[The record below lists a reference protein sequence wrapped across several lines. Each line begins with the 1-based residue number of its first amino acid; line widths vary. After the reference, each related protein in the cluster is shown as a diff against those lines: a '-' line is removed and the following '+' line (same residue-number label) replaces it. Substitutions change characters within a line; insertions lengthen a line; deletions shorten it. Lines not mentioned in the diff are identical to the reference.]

1 MLYYPFTLCKF
12 VIGKNTE
19 IKSIYLKKSMLTL
32 SERIAI
38 KLLMEQEIVPAIG
51 CTEPIA
57 VSLCVAKATELLEHR
72 PDKIDVFLS
81 SNVIKNAMGVGIPGT
96 KMIGLPIAIALGALI
111 GKSEYDLEVLRDFNS
126 DDLEEAKRYIDEKR
140 INISVKEN
148 NIETLY
154 IETVCYWG
162 NENVKTIIS
171 GAHTFF
177 SHIEKNGQVLV
188 SKTLESISK
197 ENPSLKLNLKLI
209 FDYAHESPIEEL
221 NFIYAAARMNKE
233 VSEMAKNDN
242 YGHNVS
248 KILAGKK
255 GVSLF
260 GNNAH
265 SKMLIATSGAC
276 DVRMDGAKVAVMS
289 NSGSG
294 NQGIAATMPVL
305 SYAEEIGADKETLI
319 RALVLSHLC
328 VIYIKQHLGRLSALC
343 GCVVASTGSSCGI
356 TYLMGGTYEQI
367 TYAAKNMIAN
377 ITGMICDG
385 AKPSCS
391 LKISS
396 GVSTALLS
404 ALMAI
409 ENGVISAQEG
419 IVDNDV
425 DKTIRNMSEIG
436 KLGMME
442 TDKLVLGIMTN
453 K

>member
-1 MLYYPFTLCKF
+1 MLSL
-12 VIGKNTE
+12 TE
-19 IKSIYLKKSMLTL
+19 RK
-32 SERIAI
+32 AI
-38 KLLMEQEIVPAIG
+38 KLLMEQEIIPAVG

-57 VSLCVAKATELLEHR
+57 VSLCVAKASELLEHR
-72 PDKIDVFLS
+72 PEKIDVFLS

-111 GKSEYDLEVLRDFNS
+111 GKSEYELEVLRDFDS
-126 DDLEEAKRYIDEKR
+126 DDLEEAKQFINEDR

-148 NIETLY
+148 ITQNLY
-154 IETVCYWG
+154 IEVVCYAK
-162 NENVKTIIS
+162 NSSVKTVIS

-177 SHIEKNGQVLV
+177 SHIEKDGSVLLSQKFKEIDTEDV
-188 SKTLESISK
+188 SVA
-197 ENPSLKLNLKLI
+197 LNLRKVY
-209 FDYAHESPIEEL
+209 DYAHETPIEEL
-221 NFIYAAARMNKE
+221 DFIYSAAKMNKE
-233 VSEMAKNDN
+233 ASEFAQNDI

-248 KILAGKK
+248 QILAGKK
-255 GVSLF
+255 GFSVF
-260 GNNAH
+260 GNNPH

-276 DVRMDGAKVAVMS
+276 DVRMDGARVPVMS

-294 NQGIAATMPVL
+294 NQGIAATMPVI
-305 SYAEEIGADKETLI
+305 SYAEEIGADQQTLI
-319 RALVLSHLC
+319 RALVLSNLS

-367 TYAAKNMIAN
+367 TFATKNMIAN

-385 AKPSCS
+385 AKPSCT

-409 ENGVISAQEG
+409 ENGVISEQEG
-419 IVDNDV
+419 IVDKDV
-425 DKTIRNMSEIG
+425 DQTIRNMAKIG
-436 KLGMME
+436 KEGMLE
-442 TDKLVLGIMTN
+442 TDKVVLDIMTS
-453 K
+453 KK